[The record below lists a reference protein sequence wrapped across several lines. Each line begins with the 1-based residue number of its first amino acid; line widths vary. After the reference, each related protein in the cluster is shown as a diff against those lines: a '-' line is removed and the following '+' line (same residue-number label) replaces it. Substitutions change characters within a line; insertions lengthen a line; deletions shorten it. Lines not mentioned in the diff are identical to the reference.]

1 MEQRFQD
8 LIMRDY
14 RQPLDHAVQAP
25 NMTSMMRDQVNNH
38 DRVDEM
44 KIDKKLRWFSMYGQS
59 I

>member
-1 MEQRFQD
+1 
-8 LIMRDY
+8 MRDY